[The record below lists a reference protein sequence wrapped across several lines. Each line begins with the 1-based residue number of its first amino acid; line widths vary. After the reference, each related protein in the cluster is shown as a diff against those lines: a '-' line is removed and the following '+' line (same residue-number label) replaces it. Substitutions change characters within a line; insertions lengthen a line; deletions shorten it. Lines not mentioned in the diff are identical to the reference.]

1 MKAAMKST
9 APAFS
14 ARRMV
19 KQYSL
24 KFYQQALQ
32 ASESEDS

>member
-1 MKAAMKST
+1 MKST

-14 ARRMV
+14 ARRMA

-24 KFYQQALQ
+24 KFYQEALKS
-32 ASESEDS
+32 SESQGS